1 MTFFF
6 TCHLLKLTLITVA
19 LPDSGSLFNDQT
31 AEVMLR
37 FTYMTSHE
45 VMSKITDVNK
55 AINWINTTGIDTGIS
70 RLDDMKLV
78 VKVRLLFEERD
89 DPICISSTA

>member
-1 MTFFF
+1 M
-6 TCHLLKLTLITVA
+6 A

-31 AEVMLR
+31 AKVMLR

-55 AINWINTTGIDTGIS
+55 TINWVNTTLIDTGIS

-78 VKVRLLFEERD
+78 VKVRLDFEERD
-89 DPICISSTA
+89 EPICINSTT